1 MTPSERNYLFVQS
14 PIGSAIV
21 NAIING
27 AIGWA
32 ATAPFVEFPIWKA
45 PGAAV
50 DLVATAF
57 GVAFGTCLGAVI
69 QIRIDTAK
77 GKIAF
82 PEDLSPGLGAVV
94 ALMPRKLLPRAVA
107 FGIVAAVILGPPAI
121 LYLALSPWQSSG
133 APVPAIPRMTFI
145 EIKALYSAVV
155 GAIVT
160 PLILL
165 STLANAPAPKRQP
178 G

>member
-1 MTPSERNYLFVQS
+1 MTPSERNYLFIQS
-14 PIGSAIV
+14 PIGSAVV
-21 NAIING
+21 NAVING

-69 QIRIDTAK
+69 QIRLDTAK

-82 PEDLSPGLGAVV
+82 PEDLSPGLGNIA
-94 ALMPRKLLPRAVA
+94 AAFPRKLLSRAMA

-121 LYLALSPWQSSG
+121 LALVLSPWQSG
-133 APVPAIPRMTFI
+133 AVPAIPRMTFI

-155 GAIVT
+155 GALVT
-160 PLILL
+160 PFILL
-165 STLANAPAPKRQP
+165 STLASAPVPKRQP
-178 G
+178 S